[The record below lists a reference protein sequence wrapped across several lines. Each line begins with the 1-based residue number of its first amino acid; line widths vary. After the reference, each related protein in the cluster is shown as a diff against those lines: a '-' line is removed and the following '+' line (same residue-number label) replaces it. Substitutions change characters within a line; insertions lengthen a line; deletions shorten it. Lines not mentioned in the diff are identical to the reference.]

1 MEARRRRKAIPEGEG
16 YTEGP
21 QGGCEGGSC
30 GGDMA

>member
-21 QGGCEGGSC
+21 QGCSGGSC
-30 GGDMA
+30 GSGGVA